1 MIHFHIMTFIYT
13 IFLLDNTYLCRY
25 NLYRNRRQPLYLIHT
40 CSKFCNPG
48 KQVFK
53 IYAFTKSQNFDIMI
67 SVILFS
73 LLFPGSPYIFF
84 SGLVLFPGYP
94 YCECQQASNKK
105 SDCLISFFW
114 LLVRPHNCSLANCS
128 IRLFDDSSSMAH
140 LQCSKKMQIDIQ
152 FSAHSVFLE

>member
-25 NLYRNRRQPLYLIHT
+25 NLYRNWRQPLYLIHT

-84 SGLVLFPGYP
+84 RFLILFPGYP

-105 SDCLISFFW
+105 SDCLISFFR
-114 LLVRPHNCSLANCS
+114 LLVRPHNFRQLIVRYDCSMITRVWRIYNA
-128 IRLFDDSSSMAH
+128 I
-140 LQCSKKMQIDIQ
+140 KKMQIDIQ
-152 FSAHSVFLE
+152 FSAHGVFLE